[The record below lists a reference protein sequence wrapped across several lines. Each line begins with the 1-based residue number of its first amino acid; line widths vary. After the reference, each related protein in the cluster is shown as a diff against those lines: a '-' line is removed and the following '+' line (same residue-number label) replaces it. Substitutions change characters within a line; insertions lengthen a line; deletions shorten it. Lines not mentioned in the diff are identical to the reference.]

1 MTSLV
6 AIGECMVEL
15 AHLDGQTLTIGFAG
29 DSSNAM
35 VYLRRW
41 APELEVSFLSA
52 LGDDPYS
59 KQILAF
65 WKESGIRTNHV
76 KILPGELPG
85 LSIIQNETN
94 GERHFYYWRGQSAY
108 RQLVPAIGDELNFK
122 EFNFLYLSGITVA
135 ATPNEHRT
143 TLLNW
148 VEQAK
153 RMGITI
159 VFDPNY
165 RDRLWKDSH
174 EARAVLEPFI
184 DLTDLF
190 LASDDDLKSLLPDQA
205 DTSFVLG
212 LMASGCT
219 EAVIR
224 RGPKPCDI
232 FYNGRHLQVDAVNA
246 TPIDTT
252 GAGDSFNGT
261 YLACR
266 IQGVTPENAAR
277 QAHTIAAQVVA
288 HKGAVIPAQ

>member
-1 MTSLV
+1 MTRLI

-15 AHLDGQTLTIGFAG
+15 AHLDGKTLTIGFAG

-35 VYLRRW
+35 VYLRGW

-59 KQILAF
+59 RQILAF

-76 KILPGELPG
+76 EILPGELPG

-94 GERHFYYWRGQSAY
+94 GERNFYYWRAQSAY
-108 RQLVPAIGDELNFK
+108 RKLVPTVGDELNVRAFD
-122 EFNFLYLSGITVA
+122 FLYLSGITVA
-135 ATPNEHRT
+135 ATPKEHRT
-143 TLLNW
+143 TLLYWIEN
-148 VEQAK
+148 AK
-153 RMGITI
+153 RMGINI

-165 RDRLWKDSH
+165 RDRLWKDSD
-174 EARAVLEPFI
+174 EARVVLEPFI

-205 DTSFVLG
+205 DTSFVLE
-212 LMASGCT
+212 LMARGCS

-232 FYNGRHLQVDAVNA
+232 FYNGKHLQVDAMNA
-246 TPIDTT
+246 IPIDTT

-277 QAHTIAAQVVA
+277 HAHAIAAQVVA
-288 HKGAVIPAQ
+288 HKGAVIPA

>member
-35 VYLRRW
+35 VYLRRC

-94 GERHFYYWRGQSAY
+94 GERTFYYWRGQSAY
-108 RQLVPAIGDELNFK
+108 QKLVSAVGDELNFK
-122 EFNFLYLSGITVA
+122 EFNFLYLS
-135 ATPNEHRT
+135 
-143 TLLNW
+143 
-148 VEQAK
+148 
-153 RMGITI
+153 GITI

-174 EARAVLEPFI
+174 EARVVLEPFI

-205 DTSFVLG
+205 DTSFILE
-212 LMASGCT
+212 LMARGCS

-266 IQGVTPENAAR
+266 IQGVTPENAAK

-288 HKGAVIPAQ
+288 HKGAVIPA

>member
-1 MTSLV
+1 MTRLI

-15 AHLDGQTLTIGFAG
+15 AHLDGKTLTIGFAG
-29 DSSNAM
+29 DSSNVM

-59 KQILAF
+59 RQILAF

-76 KILPGELPG
+76 EILPGELPG

-94 GERHFYYWRGQSAY
+94 GERNFYYWRAQSAY
-108 RQLVPAIGDELNFK
+108 RKLVPTVGDELNVRAFD
-122 EFNFLYLSGITVA
+122 FLYFSGITVA
-135 ATPNEHRT
+135 ATPKEHRT
-143 TLLNW
+143 TLLHWIEN
-148 VEQAK
+148 AK
-153 RMGITI
+153 RMGIKI

-165 RDRLWKDSH
+165 RDRLWKDSD
-174 EARAVLEPFI
+174 EARVVLGPFI

-205 DTSFVLG
+205 DTSFVLE
-212 LMASGCT
+212 LMARGCS

-224 RGPKPCDI
+224 RGSKPCDI
-232 FYNGRHLQVDAVNA
+232 FYNGKHLQVDAMNA
-246 TPIDTT
+246 IPIDTT

-266 IQGVTPENAAR
+266 IQGVTPENAAGH
-277 QAHTIAAQVVA
+277 AHTIAAQVVA
-288 HKGAVIPAQ
+288 HKGAVIPA

>member
-1 MTSLV
+1 MTRLI

-15 AHLDGQTLTIGFAG
+15 AHLDGKTLTIGFAG

-59 KQILAF
+59 RQILAF

-76 KILPGELPG
+76 EILPGELPG

-94 GERHFYYWRGQSAY
+94 GERNFYYWRAQSAY
-108 RQLVPAIGDELNFK
+108 RKLVPTVGDELNVRAFD
-122 EFNFLYLSGITVA
+122 FLYLSGITVA
-135 ATPNEHRT
+135 ATPKEHRT
-143 TLLNW
+143 TLLYWIEN
-148 VEQAK
+148 AK
-153 RMGITI
+153 RMGINI

-165 RDRLWKDSH
+165 RDRLWKDSD
-174 EARAVLEPFI
+174 EARVVLEPFI

-205 DTSFVLG
+205 DTSFVLD
-212 LMASGCT
+212 LIARGCS

-232 FYNGRHLQVDAVNA
+232 FYNGKHLQVDAMNA
-246 TPIDTT
+246 IPIDTT

-277 QAHTIAAQVVA
+277 HAHAIAAQVVA
-288 HKGAVIPAQ
+288 HKGAVIPA

>member
-1 MTSLV
+1 MTRLI

-15 AHLDGQTLTIGFAG
+15 AHLDGKTLTIGFAG
-29 DSSNAM
+29 DSSNVM

-41 APELEVSFLSA
+41 APQLEVSFLSA

-59 KQILAF
+59 RQILAF

-76 KILPGELPG
+76 EILPGELPG

-94 GERHFYYWRGQSAY
+94 GERNFYYWRAQSAY
-108 RQLVPAIGDELNFK
+108 RKLVPTVGDELNVRAFD
-122 EFNFLYLSGITVA
+122 FLYLSGITVA
-135 ATPNEHRT
+135 ATPKEHRT
-143 TLLNW
+143 TLLHWIEN
-148 VEQAK
+148 AK
-153 RMGITI
+153 RMGIKI

-165 RDRLWKDSH
+165 RDRLWKDSD
-174 EARAVLEPFI
+174 EARVVLGPFI

-205 DTSFVLG
+205 DTSFVLE
-212 LMASGCT
+212 LMARGCS

-224 RGPKPCDI
+224 RGSKPCDI
-232 FYNGRHLQVDAVNA
+232 FYNGKHLQVDAMNA
-246 TPIDTT
+246 IPIDTT

-266 IQGVTPENAAR
+266 IQGVTPENAAGH
-277 QAHTIAAQVVA
+277 AHTIAAQVVA
-288 HKGAVIPAQ
+288 HKGAVIPA

>member
-1 MTSLV
+1 
-6 AIGECMVEL
+6 
-15 AHLDGQTLTIGFAG
+15 G

-35 VYLRRW
+35 VYLRRC
-41 APELEVSFLSA
+41 APALEVSFLSA

-94 GERHFYYWRGQSAY
+94 GERQFYYWRGQSAY
-108 RQLVPAIGDELNFK
+108 RKLVPAIGDELNFK

-165 RDRLWKDSH
+165 RVRLWKDSH
-174 EARAVLEPFI
+174 EARVVLEPFI

-212 LMASGCT
+212 LMASGCS

-288 HKGAVIPAQ
+288 HKGAIIPA

>member
-1 MTSLV
+1 VTRLI

-15 AHLDGQTLTIGFAG
+15 AHLDGKTLTIGFAG

-59 KQILAF
+59 RQILAF

-76 KILPGELPG
+76 EILPGELPG

-94 GERHFYYWRGQSAY
+94 GERNFYYWRAQSAY
-108 RQLVPAIGDELNFK
+108 RKLVPTVGDELNVRAFD
-122 EFNFLYLSGITVA
+122 FLYLSGITVA
-135 ATPNEHRT
+135 ATPKEHRT
-143 TLLNW
+143 TLLYWIEN
-148 VEQAK
+148 AK
-153 RMGITI
+153 RMGINI

-165 RDRLWKDSH
+165 RDRLWKDSD
-174 EARAVLEPFI
+174 EARVVLEPFI

-205 DTSFVLG
+205 DTSFVLD
-212 LMASGCT
+212 LIARGCY

-224 RGPKPCDI
+224 RGSQPCDI
-232 FYNGRHLQVDAVNA
+232 FYNGKHLQVDAMNA
-246 TPIDTT
+246 IPIDTT

-277 QAHTIAAQVVA
+277 HAHAIAAQVVA
-288 HKGAVIPAQ
+288 HKGAVIPA

>member
-15 AHLDGQTLTIGFAG
+15 VHLDGQTLTVGFAG

-41 APELEVSFLSA
+41 APGLEVSFLSA

-76 KILPGELPG
+76 KVLPGELPG
-85 LSIIQNETN
+85 VSIIQNETN

-108 RQLVPAIGDELNFK
+108 RKLVPAVGNELNFK

-135 ATPNEHRT
+135 ATPNEHRM

-148 VEQAK
+148 IEEAK

-165 RDRLWKDSH
+165 RDGLWKDSH
-174 EARAVLEPFI
+174 EARVVLEPFI

-205 DTSFVLG
+205 DTSFVLA
-212 LMASGCT
+212 LMARGCA

-232 FYNGRHLQVDAVNA
+232 FYEGKHLQVEAVNA

-266 IQGVTPENAAR
+266 IQGVTPEDAAK

-288 HKGAVIPAQ
+288 HKGAVLPA